1 MENYYQIDKCTINTN
16 LSQMNEL
23 LLLIILFRG
32 YMPSWDQ
39 DKSLAVLHGLSL
51 THTHTGFCGLNE
63 RQQCSERST
72 VCLSSSVHRSC
83 VCVDRVTVE

>member
-32 YMPSWDQ
+32 YMYMPSWDQ

-51 THTHTGFCGLNE
+51 THTHTHWILW
-63 RQQCSERST
+63 SK
-72 VCLSSSVHRSC
+72 
-83 VCVDRVTVE
+83 